1 MEKKKPKWWLVP
13 IIAIPVLIICLYLG
27 ITAFYGGFSKDLKN
41 HRFIFGTWVNGIY
54 ATGLTVSELNEIL
67 TVNDDEGVFTIV
79 DNHGIKSFVHYSD
92 IGFEADYTEILE
104 RMIGGQDP
112 FFWFMGLPMGMSY
125 KLNPKYSYDNELFD
139 RSVADSPT
147 FSYSNNDI
155 SKAVVEIKYDENKGF
170 YLYEDI
176 GDTIDS
182 KKAKDDI
189 GKAMLAGDDSY
200 TFTDEDLIK
209 RNLSESDKKTYE
221 LWEKIKD
228 IQDVD
233 ITYNLGDREIK
244 VDSSVVAKWII
255 GDDGQI
261 LTDEEGNIT
270 FKDKCI
276 EEFVSELAGIC
287 DTFGKSRTFKTTAG
301 DEIVINNVYI
311 GTALNKNAE
320 IKYLKEAV
328 LEKRKEVRTPE
339 YTKYVGTGNVDTVG
353 DTYIEI
359 DRANQTMYYYVDGE
373 LFLSTPVV
381 TGNVSTSHATPS
393 MISPIVSKER
403 DRYLIG
409 PDYCSFVHYW
419 MHIRNGIGIHD
430 AMWRSEFGGDIY
442 KWGGSHGCINTP
454 DEAMALLY
462 ENVSVGT
469 IVVIY

>member
-13 IIAIPVLIICLYLG
+13 IIAIPVLLICLYLG
-27 ITAFYGGFSKDLKN
+27 VSAFYGAFSKDLKN
-41 HRFIFGTWVNGIY
+41 HRFIFGTWVNGLY

-67 TVNDDEGVFTIV
+67 TVDDDEGVFTIV
-79 DNHGIKSFVHYSD
+79 DNHGIKSFVLFSE
-92 IGFEADYTEILE
+92 IGYESDYTSVLE
-104 RMIGGQDP
+104 PMIASQNP
-112 FFWFMGLPMGMSY
+112 FLWFMGLPIGMSY
-125 KLNPKYSYDNELFD
+125 KLNPDYSYNQDLFD
-139 RSVADSPT
+139 ESLKDSPT
-147 FSYSNNDI
+147 FHYANLDEK
-155 SKAVVEIKYDENKGF
+155 KAVVEIKYDDAKGF
-170 YLYEDI
+170 YLYEDTE
-176 GDTIDS
+176 DTVNS
-182 KKAKDDI
+182 VKAKEDI
-189 GKAMLAGDDSY
+189 GKAISLGNKSY
-200 TFTDEDLIK
+200 TFTDEDINK
-209 RNLSESDKKTYE
+209 RNLSPSDLKTYE

-228 IQDVD
+228 IQDVEIIYD
-233 ITYNLGDREIK
+233 LGDKQIP
-244 VDSSVVAKWII
+244 VNSGVIAKWIV
-255 GDDGQI
+255 GDDGRI
-261 LTDEEGNIT
+261 LLDEDGNVA
-270 FKDKCI
+270 FRDKCI
-276 EEFVSELAGIC
+276 EEFVDELAEIC
-287 DTFGKSRTFKTTAG
+287 NTFGKSRNFKTTAG

-311 GTALNKNAE
+311 GTALNKKAE
-320 IKYLKEAV
+320 INYLKEAV
-328 LEKRKEVRTPE
+328 LEKKKEVRTPE
-339 YTKYVGTGNVDTVG
+339 YTKYVGTGNVDSIG

-373 LFLSTPVV
+373 LILSTPVV

-454 DEAMALLY
+454 DDAMAELY